1 MEFKMKKNS
10 IIRKTGQWRKWQLGQ
25 GMQLAGWGLMF
36 FSGAFHFFPK
46 DNTDLQVLLSLIGTV
61 FVLSGMIFLWASIKC
76 PLCKSK
82 WLWVEASQRDI
93 FNFKKWGPSMPDY
106 EVCPLCENTGTKKH
120 KKVYEI

>member
-1 MEFKMKKNS
+1 MAEMAAWPGNAIS
-10 IIRKTGQWRKWQLGQ
+10 RLGVDVYFRSFS
-25 GMQLAGWGLMF
+25 F
-36 FSGAFHFFPK
+36 FSK
-46 DNTDLQVLLSLIGTV
+46 DATSLQILLSLIGTV